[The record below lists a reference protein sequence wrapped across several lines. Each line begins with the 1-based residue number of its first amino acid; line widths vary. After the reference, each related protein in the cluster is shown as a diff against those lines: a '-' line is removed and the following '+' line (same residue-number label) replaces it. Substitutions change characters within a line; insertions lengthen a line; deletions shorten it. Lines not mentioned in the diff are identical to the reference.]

1 MCAAP
6 SDDAVTNL
14 NFKRQRKMKSCA
26 SAVVAAA
33 FCILSTT
40 TQATVVYNT
49 WSSNEAPN
57 GNYQFTVNHNPIAS
71 TFSYNLTVSPWNA
84 EALGIFIDLGNVSIS
99 GPVTLTNVSPSGQVA
114 LHAIETSSNG
124 CGSGCNLNGLNPP
137 VGGDGQWE
145 LVFRLGT
152 TGFNGIQ
159 TFSWTTQ
166 DFGLDEDD
174 FGMVGI
180 RAQQL
185 CTTGTLPTGSCND
198 SDKVYGF
205 GQVSTTTTQQVSE
218 PATFA
223 LLSFALA
230 GLAGL
235 RRKLA

>member
-1 MCAAP
+1 
-6 SDDAVTNL
+6 
-14 NFKRQRKMKSCA
+14 MKSLA
-26 SAVVAAA
+26 SAALAAA
-33 FCILSTT
+33 FCILSAT
-40 TQATVVYNT
+40 TQATVIYNT

-57 GNYQFTVNHNPIAS
+57 GSYQLTVNHNPIAS
-71 TFSYNLTVSPWNA
+71 TFSYNLTVNPWNA

-114 LHAIETSSNG
+114 LHAIETSSNS

-137 VGGDGQWE
+137 LGGDGQWE
-145 LVFRLGT
+145 LVFRLAD

-166 DFGLDEDD
+166 DFGVDEGD

-185 CTTGTLPTGSCND
+185 CTTGTLPNASCNG

-205 GQVSTTTTQQVSE
+205 GQISPATTQQVSE
-218 PATFA
+218 PASLA
-223 LLSFALA
+223 LLSLALA

-235 RRKLA
+235 RRKAA